1 MTSEKMQP
9 LPLRPVGG
17 VMMVVARVSG
27 NEWSVEL
34 LRGLAA
40 LMVMYAHYYALAGL
54 DRNLFAFFFTG
65 VDLFFVISGFVFAP
79 YFFGK
84 ELAWRAFLIR
94 RVFRIYPLYVAA
106 LCLYALQRWVSGQE
120 VEHFLTHLFFLHTM
134 QTREIAFH
142 FNPAFWSLPPE
153 VEFYLALPLL
163 CGLFAG
169 VRGVAR
175 LWVLALAVHLALVWG
190 MGEAEG
196 RGRAVLEIV
205 LLHLPGLLVEFAF
218 GIVAWR
224 VVAARPGGM
233 LRLLLAVAGVA
244 LWWEL
249 AGIYREGGDAAI
261 DATWWLHGNLGVWA
275 ATAYALMLTALVG
288 LVTEPL
294 QCLRVFAIGLGN
306 LSFGVYLF
314 HNLMPSAFAPWR
326 DGVPDAV
333 FALGCVAATLC
344 LAWGMHRYFEGPAR
358 EFGRALAARSKGAV
372 Q

>member
-1 MTSEKMQP
+1 MTFEKMQT
-9 LPLRPVGG
+9 LPRRPVGG
-17 VMMVVARVSG
+17 ATVAARVSG

-84 ELAWRAFLIR
+84 GLAWRAFLIR

-120 VEHFLTHLFFLHTM
+120 VDHFLTHLFFLHTT

-163 CGLFAG
+163 CALFAG

-175 LWVLALAVHLALVWG
+175 LWVLALAAHLVLVWG
-190 MGEAEG
+190 MGEAGG

-205 LLHLPGLLVEFAF
+205 LLHLPGLLVEFAL

-224 VVAARPGGM
+224 AVAARPGTVP
-233 LRLLLAVAGVA
+233 RLLLAVAGVA
-244 LWWEL
+244 VVVGFGADLPRRRGCGHRRHLVAAWQPR
-249 AGIYREGGDAAI
+249 GVGGDGLCGDADRGGGLGGRAA
-261 DATWWLHGNLGVWA
+261 GVA
-275 ATAYALMLTALVG
+275 ALVRDRPG
-288 LVTEPL
+288 QPE
-294 QCLRVFAIGLGN
+294 LRGVS
-306 LSFGVYLF
+306 LS
-314 HNLMPSAFAPWR
+314 
-326 DGVPDAV
+326 
-333 FALGCVAATLC
+333 
-344 LAWGMHRYFEGPAR
+344 
-358 EFGRALAARSKGAV
+358 
-372 Q
+372 

>member
-1 MTSEKMQP
+1 
-9 LPLRPVGG
+9 
-17 VMMVVARVSG
+17 MVAVHPPG

-54 DRNLFAFFFTG
+54 DRNLLAFFFTG

-84 ELAWRAFLIR
+84 GLAWRAFMIR
-94 RVFRIYPLYVAA
+94 RVFRIYPLYVVA

-120 VEHFLTHLFFLHTM
+120 VDHFLTHLFFLHTM

-163 CGLFAG
+163 CALFAG

-190 MGEAEG
+190 MGEVEG

-205 LLHLPGLLVEFAF
+205 LLHLPGLLVEFVL

-224 VVAARPGGM
+224 VVVARPRVM
-233 LRLLLAVAGVA
+233 WRLLLAVAGVS
-244 LWWEL
+244 LWWVL
-249 AGIYREGGDAAI
+249 ARIYREGGDAAI
-261 DATWWLHGNLGVWA
+261 DASWWLHGNLGVWA
-275 ATAYALMLTALVG
+275 ATAYAAMLIAVVG
-288 LVTEPL
+288 LVAEPP
-294 QCLRVFAIGLGN
+294 QCLRAFAIGLGN

-314 HNLMPSAFAPWR
+314 HNLMPAALVSWR
-326 DGVPDAV
+326 TSVPGWL
-333 FALGCVAATLC
+333 FALCCVAATLA
-344 LAWGMHRYFEGPAR
+344 LAWLMYRYFEGPAR
-358 EFGRALAARSKGAV
+358 AFGRGLAARRGGSER
-372 Q
+372 

>member
-1 MTSEKMQP
+1 MTSEKMQF
-9 LPLRPVGG
+9 LSVRPMGG
-17 VMMVVARVSG
+17 MAVAARVSG

-54 DRNLFAFFFTG
+54 DRTLFAFFFTG

-84 ELAWRAFLIR
+84 GLAWRAFLIR

-106 LCLYALQRWVSGQE
+106 LCLYALQRWTSGQE
-120 VEHFLTHLFFLHTM
+120 VDHFLTHLFFLHTT

-163 CGLFAG
+163 CALFSG

-175 LWVLALAVHLALVWG
+175 LWVLALAAHLVLVWG
-190 MGEAEG
+190 MGEAGG
-196 RGRAVLEIV
+196 RSRAVLEIV
-205 LLHLPGLLVEFAF
+205 LLHLPGLLVEFAL

-224 VVAARPGGM
+224 AVAARPGAVP
-233 LRLLLAVAGVA
+233 RLLLAVAGVA
-244 LWWEL
+244 LWWGL
-249 AGIYREGGDAAI
+249 ARIYRDGGDAAI
-261 DATWWLHGNLGVWA
+261 DATWWLDGNLGVWA
-275 ATAYALMLTALVG
+275 ATAYAAMLTAVVG
-288 LVTEPL
+288 WVAEPPAW
-294 QCLRVFAIGLGN
+294 LRWFAIGLGN

-314 HNLMPSAFAPWR
+314 HNLMPSVLAPWR
-326 DGVPDAV
+326 DGVPGPV
-333 FALGCVAATLC
+333 FALCCVAATLC
-344 LAWGMHRYFEGPAR
+344 LAWAMHRYFEEPAR
-358 EFGRALAARSKGAV
+358 EFGRALAARNGGQAR
-372 Q
+372 